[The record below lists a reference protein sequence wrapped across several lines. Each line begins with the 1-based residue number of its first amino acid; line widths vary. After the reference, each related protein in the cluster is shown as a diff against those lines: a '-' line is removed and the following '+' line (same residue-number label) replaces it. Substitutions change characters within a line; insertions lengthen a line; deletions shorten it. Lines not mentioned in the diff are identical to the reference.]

1 MELRVDGRCESI
13 TSSLLIGCNRIY
25 SWLEETRVSSHFG
38 ITWIYAFVYE
48 FHQSS
53 LSVSDPLGKSSWER
67 RQHRSLVCVN
77 ILCAFTFLCL
87 WQAQRNERESI
98 RQKLALGSFYDDEPV
113 IYTSCSKNGPS
124 SRCVW
129 LSVCVCVSKQKRMVG
144 WYNFEFCMN
153 HNSND
158 VIECWLYMSF
168 WLHLHIF
175 RAQWCTIKLNE
186 K

>member
-1 MELRVDGRCESI
+1 MESKVDGRCESI
-13 TSSLLIGCNRIY
+13 TFSLLIGCNRIY
-25 SWLEETRVSSHFG
+25 SWLEEMRVSSHFG

-53 LSVSDPLGKSSWER
+53 LSISDPLGKSSRER

-77 ILCAFTFLCL
+77 ILCASTFLCL

-129 LSVCVCVSKQKRMVG
+129 LSVCVSKQKRMVH
-144 WYNFEFCMN
+144 FEY
-153 HNSND
+153 SNN
-158 VIECWLYMSF
+158 VIDCWLYMSF
-168 WLHLHIF
+168 WLHLNIF
-175 RAQWCTIKLNE
+175 RAQWCTIKF
-186 K
+186 KK